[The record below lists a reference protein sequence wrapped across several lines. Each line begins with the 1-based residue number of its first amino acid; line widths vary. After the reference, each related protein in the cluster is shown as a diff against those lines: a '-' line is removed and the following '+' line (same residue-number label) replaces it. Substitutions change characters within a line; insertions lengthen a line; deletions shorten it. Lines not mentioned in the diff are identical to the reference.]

1 MLNELEQVHNSKAL
15 ILTEQ
20 RHRLREYQENVEST
34 VKDVLSTIQTW
45 DNANLLD
52 ASANLESTLV
62 AMEKQSFMLE
72 PEAQCVPEFN
82 LNRCRLQYLQ
92 DDVNSL
98 GAVSDKSTCAE
109 TTIACGSGLERA
121 QRGEEE
127 SFTIIAFDAQGL
139 QRTVGG
145 DAFAVELKSGSGE
158 KIRVN
163 VRDEKNGSYVAT
175 YTIPSGAK
183 RVDYTLS
190 VRLRGVHIQGSP
202 FTVHIASSLRRK
214 TYKAFSNV
222 VSKLTQR

>member
-1 MLNELEQVHNSKAL
+1 MLNELQQVHNRKTL

-20 RHRLREYQENVEST
+20 RNRLREYQENIEST
-34 VKDVLSTIQTW
+34 VKDVLSTIQLL

-52 ASANLESTLV
+52 ASANLKSTLV

-72 PEAQCVPEFN
+72 PEAQCVSEFN
-82 LNRCRLQYLQ
+82 FDRRRLQHLQ
-92 DDVNSL
+92 NGVNTL
-98 GAVSDKSTCAE
+98 GTVTDKSTCAK
-109 TTIACGSGLERA
+109 TTTASGSGLERA
-121 QRGEEE
+121 KRGEEE
-127 SFTIIAFDAQGL
+127 SFTINAFDAQGL
-139 QRTVGG
+139 QRNAGG

-190 VRLRGVHIQGSP
+190 VCLRGAHIKGSP

-214 TYKAFSNV
+214 TYKALSNAA
-222 VSKLTQR
+222 SKLTPR

>member
-163 VRDEKNGSYVAT
+163 ARDKKNGSCVAT